1 MLGVALGRGMEVD
14 GGLCASLIFVG
25 TFCEDESE
33 MDKILDS
40 LYIGVNSQPPARLRT
55 RSSNW

>member
-1 MLGVALGRGMEVD
+1 MD
-14 GGLCASLIFVG
+14 DGLCASLIFVG

-40 LYIGVNSQPPARLRT
+40 LYNGVNWQPPARLRT